1 MPLLDKF
8 KRQCDVL
15 ESTEILL
22 HILHETLRTSEREK
36 DLEEFINQSF
46 NVEHL
51 YYIFTQNQDIFTD
64 DFDDVDT
71 SNIYINHQRILPQKL
86 DVENADL
93 KQLVIS
99 TINQKYPNMSGRV
112 LTVSEFQA
120 VFTFSLSI
128 LISVFFSK
136 PKNSGRLKG
145 YPAKAPPPF
154 NLIYV

>member
-22 HILHETLRTSEREK
+22 HILHETLRSSDREK

-128 LISVFFSK
+128 LISVFFSN
-136 PKNSGRLKG
+136 PRNSGRLKG

>member
-22 HILHETLRTSEREK
+22 HILHQTLRSSDREK

-99 TINQKYPNMSGRV
+99 NINQKYPNMSGRV
-112 LTVSEFQA
+112 LTVLDFQA
-120 VFTFSLSI
+120 VFTFSL
-128 LISVFFSK
+128 
-136 PKNSGRLKG
+136 
-145 YPAKAPPPF
+145 
-154 NLIYV
+154 